1 MNQPYISL
9 ETLPGRLPDKQPLVG
24 EQQRL
29 GPKHLNE
36 SGPCCKWIGPQ
47 VGHCNT
53 KKKTI
58 YIRKCQKIA
67 MVAKKHQKLLSKPC
81 FKRIGSQVGYC
92 SGI

>member
-1 MNQPYISL
+1 MWLEQNISYESTLSL

-47 VGHCNT
+47 VGHCNR
-53 KKKTI
+53 KKDNLFEKVP
-58 YIRKCQKIA
+58 KNC
-67 MVAKKHQKLLSKPC
+67 H
-81 FKRIGSQVGYC
+81 GG
-92 SGI
+92 